1 MSKDSNAWQ
10 AASSDANRGLKPVLK
25 RVEKR
30 IEKRAEKR
38 ASKPA
43 ATHNARAQAV
53 GRQTVLAAFDDVLQ
67 PERFR
72 DYGPNGLQ
80 VEGKPLVRKL
90 VSGVTASLALI
101 EAAIAAQ
108 ADAIFVH
115 HGLFWRGQDG
125 RITGWMKQRLALLL
139 KHDIN
144 LFAYHLPLDAHP
156 ELGNNAQL
164 GLQLGLRPL
173 EGPQGRFGEHGLG
186 FMGELAD
193 AKSSI
198 SLLALVERIEKVV
211 NRSVTHIESGPVAIK
226 KIAWCTGG
234 AQSYFE
240 SAIAAG
246 ADVFITGE
254 ISEPQAHYARECGVA
269 YIACGHHAS
278 ERYGAPAVAA
288 HVAQRLGL
296 AHEFIDVDNPA

>member
-1 MSKDSNAWQ
+1 MTERGQLLQ
-10 AASSDANRGLKPVLK
+10 AFNTL
-25 RVEKR
+25 
-30 IEKRAEKR
+30 
-38 ASKPA
+38 
-43 ATHNARAQAV
+43 
-53 GRQTVLAAFDDVLQ
+53 LQ

-80 VEGKPLVRKL
+80 VEGSARVTNI
-90 VSGVTASLALI
+90 VSGVTASRALI
-101 EAAIAAQ
+101 EAAIAVR

-125 RITGWMKQRLALLL
+125 CVTGWMKQRLALLL
-139 KHDIN
+139 AANIN

-164 GLQLGLRPL
+164 GLQLGLSAWQ
-173 EGPQGRFGEHGLG
+173 GPEGRFGEQGLG
-186 FMGELAD
+186 FMGGRSDGGGFEGAQALA
-193 AKSSI
+193 KHI
-198 SLLALVERIEKVV
+198 ENVLKRPVALVSHTDEDI
-211 NRSVTHIESGPVAIK
+211 I

-240 SAIAAG
+240 AAIAAG
-246 ADVFITGE
+246 AQAFITGE

-269 YIACGHHAS
+269 YLACGHHAT

-288 HVAQRLGL
+288 HVAEQFGL
-296 AHEFIDVDNPA
+296 AHEFIDIDNPA